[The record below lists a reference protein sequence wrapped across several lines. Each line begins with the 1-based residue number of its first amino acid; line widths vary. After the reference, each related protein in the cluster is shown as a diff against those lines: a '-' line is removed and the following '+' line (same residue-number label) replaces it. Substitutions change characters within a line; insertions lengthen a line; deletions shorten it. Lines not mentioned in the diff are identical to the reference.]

1 MWILQCSKFQQS
13 QMPLRNMVKDL
24 DIVQAAAREAE
35 LSLPATTAAQKLH
48 ADAVR
53 EGYKDWDMAVP
64 YVLLGRSEKDM
75 LGPRLG
81 ISDDQ
86 WGF

>member
-1 MWILQCSKFQQS
+1 
-13 QMPLRNMVKDL
+13 MPLRNMIKDL
-24 DIVQAAAREAE
+24 DIVQAAGMDVD
-35 LSLPATTAAQKLH
+35 LSLPVTTAVQRLH
-48 ADAVR
+48 ADAAR
-53 EGYKDWDMAVP
+53 EGYSDWDMAVP

-81 ISDDQ
+81 VSDEQ